1 MAGVAKQLGH
11 PSGLRGRLVGAAL
24 NRGNRRLIQSAAQAL
39 QPEKAS
45 AVVDV
50 GFGGGVGLKFLLDRV
65 GPAGSVHGIE
75 VSETMLSQAAGR
87 YRPDIE
93 NGRLSLHSASM
104 TQLPFADKALDGV
117 MTVNTIY
124 FVAELDRAFREL
136 ARVINSRGRLVIGL
150 ADPNVMAKLPFTGH
164 GFQLRP
170 VPDVIDML
178 RSTGLPVEH
187 RRISD
192 DANAPHLLFAQ
203 AVA

>member
-1 MAGVAKQLGH
+1 
-11 PSGLRGRLVGAAL
+11 
-24 NRGNRRLIQSAAQAL
+24 
-39 QPEKAS
+39 
-45 AVVDV
+45 
-50 GFGGGVGLKFLLDRV
+50 
-65 GPAGSVHGIE
+65 
-75 VSETMLSQAAGR
+75 
-87 YRPDIE
+87 
-93 NGRLSLHSASM
+93 M